1 MEENIATLIQDV
13 TSQFHR
19 SNADVQSIQKT
30 VSDIHETE
38 RMRREIQQDA
48 RSYLQQLA
56 RKLQLSRSKGSR
68 KHVDPDSL
76 RHDDRMVEMDQ
87 QKFALAKS
95 IQDMDQDIA
104 SLEAELRQLRE
115 QNLELDVNYSSA
127 QTGSKLNRSTSNGR
141 DRTSIS
147 AENGGD
153 RGTRSDSR
161 ATGAVDPDEEDD
173 DEETDKAHAT
183 AVLRLQLYRGLG
195 IEMLENDFGE
205 YTRAR
210 IRSSS
215 RKDVHI
221 ATLGGDL
228 SAFYQTNLIWDF
240 AS

>member
-30 VSDIHETE
+30 ANDIHETE
-38 RMRREIQQDA
+38 RTRREIQQDA
-48 RSYLQQLA
+48 RSYLQQLS

-68 KHVDPDSL
+68 QHVDPDSL

-115 QNLELDVNYSSA
+115 QNLELDVNYSSG
-127 QTGSKLNRSTSNGR
+127 QTGSKANGSTTNGRNRS
-141 DRTSIS
+141 SIS
-147 AENGGD
+147 AENGKDEGA
-153 RGTRSDSR
+153 RSGLR
-161 ATGAVDPDEEDD
+161 AAAMADQDEDD

>member
-19 SNADVQSIQKT
+19 SNADVQGIQKIAN
-30 VSDIHETE
+30 DIHEAE
-38 RMRREIQQDA
+38 RTRREIQQDA
-48 RSYLQQLA
+48 RSYLQ
-56 RKLQLSRSKGSR
+56 RSRQ
-68 KHVDPDSL
+68 HVDPDSL

-115 QNLELDVNYSSA
+115 QNLELDVSYSSA
-127 QTGSKLNRSTSNGR
+127 PTGSKTNGSTTNGR
-141 DRTSIS
+141 GRTSVS
-147 AENGGD
+147 AENGGVG
-153 RGTRSDSR
+153 GTRSGSR
-161 ATGAVDPDEEDD
+161 AAAVVDHDEEDD